1 MSFMSRIQDQ
11 ASRTRR
17 NRSNGCRDQRSFI
30 SSATELQTAK
40 LLKLDSMCE
49 RLFSL
54 LQHEK
59 FRSRDR
65 EAPFEL
71 PVERL
76 ITVSNLG
83 RQALRRR
90 LLQLQAGGLISI
102 IRRHRKPPLI
112 MIL

>member
-1 MSFMSRIQDQ
+1 MSFMSRFKTKPGNAPKPFKRVPRATEFYIQ
-11 ASRTRR
+11 R
-17 NRSNGCRDQRSFI
+17 
-30 SSATELQTAK
+30 TELQTAK

-76 ITVSNLG
+76 ITVSKLG

-90 LLQLQAGGLISI
+90 LLQLQAAGLISI